1 MKIIVKIITAISAFV
16 LMLSICSIDSDSPV
30 PIIAAFVS
38 GGWLACVA
46 VWQSEK
52 ENEKKRRMREGW

>member
-16 LMLSICSIDSDSPV
+16 LMLSVSSIDSSSPV

-38 GGWLACVA
+38 GGWVA
-46 VWQSEK
+46 GVTVWHSEK